1 VSPRLLDA
9 GDRLERS
16 ALAGVAAHDSLLPD
30 LELLGPEHFDDELHR
45 RARAYLL
52 GQEAADSDLTALLA
66 ELYALRD
73 EDEITLQTASQ
84 LLLRLRERAVERE
97 LASAD
102 GERLVELQQRL
113 SALREEI
120 RAFA

>member
-1 VSPRLLDA
+1 MKLLCA
-9 GDRLERS
+9 FFT
-16 ALAGVAAHDSLLPD
+16 A
-30 LELLGPEHFDDELHR
+30 
-45 RARAYLL
+45 
-52 GQEAADSDLTALLA
+52 LTALLA

-73 EDEITLQTASQ
+73 EDEITLETASQ

-97 LASAD
+97 LAGAD
-102 GERLVELQQRL
+102 PERLVELQQRL